1 MFRGAAKVTLDV
13 KGRMVLP
20 ARVREALAKLPER
33 QLVATVDRDR
43 CVLIYPL
50 DDWQRLQDELLK
62 LPNLHPESRWLQRL
76 MVGYATDLELD
87 GHDRVLIPGELRDF
101 TGLQRDALLIGQG
114 NHLELWDEGAWK
126 QGSIAAIQPEMRT
139 SVAPAGLSELKLSA
153 GMDRDP
159 PEQK

>member
-1 MFRGAAKVTLDV
+1 VFRGAAKVTLDV

-20 ARVREALAKLPER
+20 ARVREQLAQLPEP

-50 DDWQRLQDELLK
+50 GEWQRLQDELLG
-62 LPNLHPESRWLQRL
+62 LPNLNSESRWLQRL
-76 MVGYATDLELD
+76 MVGYATDLERD

-126 QGSIAAIQPEMRT
+126 QGAMASIQPEVR
-139 SVAPAGLSELKLSA
+139 SSAPPVGLGELKLSA
-153 GMDRDP
+153 GLRHDP